1 MYYPSRKVPSSNNQI
16 KMTSESSRE
25 VPLAAT
31 AAVFVPGTPFRT
43 SAVQTQAT
51 VGPQLLNYTI
61 LETAPCSPGG
71 LPTHTTKV
79 RFDEITSDI
88 ILGPAILKGLWI
100 LEPWVYYFVMM
111 LRL

>member
-1 MYYPSRKVPSSNNQI
+1 
-16 KMTSESSRE
+16 MTSESSRE

-79 RFDEITSDI
+79 RFDEIASDI
-88 ILGPAILKGLWI
+88 IFGPSVSKDISLLKFGYSEKATKFEKI
-100 LEPWVYYFVMM
+100 FHVKFDVTE
-111 LRL
+111 

>member
-1 MYYPSRKVPSSNNQI
+1 
-16 KMTSESSRE
+16 MTSESSRE

-31 AAVFVPGTPFRT
+31 AAIFVPGTPLPFRT

-71 LPTHTTKV
+71 LPTHHSTKV

-88 ILGPAILKGLWI
+88 IIFKGISLLK
-100 LEPWVYYFVMM
+100 P
-111 LRL
+111 

>member
-1 MYYPSRKVPSSNNQI
+1 MYYPSRKVPCNNQI

-61 LETAPCSPGG
+61 LESSTPTATSGPNHKIHPIEV
-71 LPTHTTKV
+71 TTGHDAV
-79 RFDEITSDI
+79 VNINWPQNANNQIS
-88 ILGPAILKGLWI
+88 
-100 LEPWVYYFVMM
+100 M
-111 LRL
+111 

>member
-1 MYYPSRKVPSSNNQI
+1 MYYPSRKVPCNNQI

-88 ILGPAILKGLWI
+88 ILGPAILKGLW
-100 LEPWVYYFVMM
+100 LLKP
-111 LRL
+111 

>member
-1 MYYPSRKVPSSNNQI
+1 
-16 KMTSESSRE
+16 MTSESSRE

-88 ILGPAILKGLWI
+88 IFAGPAFSKDLSLLKLSI
-100 LEPWVYYFVMM
+100 YYFVMI
-111 LRL
+111 LRLQSYF

>member
-1 MYYPSRKVPSSNNQI
+1 
-16 KMTSESSRE
+16 MTSESSRE

-61 LETAPCSPGG
+61 LETSTTAAPAYI
-71 LPTHTTKV
+71 LPHSSGNVTNKL
-79 RFDEITSDI
+79 RPIEASDI
-88 ILGPAILKGLWI
+88 VTSHDTVNVNWPQNANQTS
-100 LEPWVYYFVMM
+100 M
-111 LRL
+111 

>member
-1 MYYPSRKVPSSNNQI
+1 
-16 KMTSESSRE
+16 MTSESSRE

-31 AAVFVPGTPFRT
+31 TAVFVPGTPLPFRT
-43 SAVQTQAT
+43 SAVQTQAS

-71 LPTHTTKV
+71 LATHTTKV

-88 ILGPAILKGLWI
+88 VLDEVFLQTSSKTYFNYQLFRY
-100 LEPWVYYFVMM
+100 LEEQ
-111 LRL
+111 

>member
-16 KMTSESSRE
+16 QKMTSESSRE

-88 ILGPAILKGLWI
+88 ILAGPVISKDLTLLKS
-100 LEPWVYYFVMM
+100 
-111 LRL
+111 

>member
-1 MYYPSRKVPSSNNQI
+1 MYYHPSRKVPCNNQI

-31 AAVFVPGTPFRT
+31 TAVFVPGTPLPFRT
-43 SAVQTQAT
+43 SAVQTQAS

-71 LPTHTTKV
+71 LATHTTKV

-88 ILGPAILKGLWI
+88 ILGPAISKDLSLLK
-100 LEPWVYYFVMM
+100 P
-111 LRL
+111 